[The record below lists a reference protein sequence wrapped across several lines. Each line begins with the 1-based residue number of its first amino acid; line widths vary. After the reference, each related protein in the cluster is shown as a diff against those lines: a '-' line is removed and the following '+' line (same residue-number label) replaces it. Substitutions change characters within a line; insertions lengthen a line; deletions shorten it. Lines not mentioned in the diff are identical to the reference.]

1 MHPLTPDLSSLS
13 MDELNTRY
21 SDLMKKMTMAQRTG
35 SGSVVGQMLLILE
48 DYRGE
53 IQRRQQK
60 MLEDAN
66 SRSSAFKNIIDIQ

>member
-60 MLEDAN
+60 MLEDAS